1 MTMLREELQ
10 KALKESMLN
19 KDTDTV
25 SAVRLIIAGMKEE
38 GTAFVEDAKAT
49 GTYKDHTGHLR
60 QSNKAEA

>member
-1 MTMLREELQ
+1 MDVDFDFSDVEDFFREG
-10 KALKESMLN
+10 KAE
-19 KDTDTV
+19 
-25 SAVRLIIAGMKEE
+25 IIAGMKEE